1 MRTSSRHSTTAGP
14 VCCRSSTTSFLLLHC
29 STSNLR
35 RTRGLITSVCV
46 WLCYDD
52 RVVWFINSC
61 ALLLL
66 LLPFL
71 LPLQQPLQQRAR
83 RGIVRHIYGERRFS
97 ASPWLQRSIHPESLR
112 RSSSNPKSQPIP
124 SSDQHRVPD
133 HKTSLT
139 GQSVVSFSS
148 SSRFL
153 LHKSASCNTVANTLQ
168 TPFNDGSSSRKKK
181 SFSIRDLSR
190 GHHYHRFHPNPSPDG
205 GTHEPTL
212 LSLTNTPS
220 RRCCFCTSVVG
231 TQSRTGIGV
240 ATTTTP
246 LPSSADWPPS
256 RCSSGKKKN
265 EE

>member
-52 RVVWFINSC
+52 RVVRFINSC

-66 LLPFL
+66 PLPFL

-168 TPFNDGSSSRKKK
+168 TPFNDGSSSRKK
-181 SFSIRDLSR
+181 
-190 GHHYHRFHPNPSPDG
+190 NPFQFA
-205 GTHEPTL
+205 TC
-212 LSLTNTPS
+212 
-220 RRCCFCTSVVG
+220 RA
-231 TQSRTGIGV
+231 
-240 ATTTTP
+240 ATTTTDSTP
-246 LPSSADWPPS
+246 TRAPTAEHTNQLFSPSLTLRPGAAASVRVSSAHSHALVLVWPPPPP
-256 RCSSGKKKN
+256 RCRPPRIGHPPAAPPGKKN